1 MRILVACAL
10 PGAQEV
16 LPLDLPPG
24 ATVVDALDRSGV
36 FSRHPSLAAGEPAV
50 WGEPCGRDRV
60 LREGDRVELL
70 RPVSADAKANRRARA
85 ALSPSRRS
93 RSAP

>member
-1 MRILVACAL
+1 MRILVALAR
-10 PGAQEV
+10 PSAQEIV
-16 LPLDLPPG
+16 ELDLPPG
-24 ATVVDALDRSGV
+24 ATVADALDRAGAPCRDAD
-36 FSRHPSLAAGEPAV
+36 FAAAEPAV
-50 WGEPCGRDRV
+50 WGQPCGRERV

-70 RPVSADAKANRRARA
+70 RPASADAKAARRARA